1 LVVLVT
7 ATMAT
12 IIYADAQSTAEL
24 RNTIRQNVAA
34 HPNDVVVFVQHEFYK
49 SFKGW
54 DYYMN
59 TYGGWPHQVAQLPAV
74 HSSDH
79 SRSRSW
85 IEAGSGVFLLLTLAP
100 GRS

>member
-7 ATMAT
+7 ATTAT
-12 IIYADAQSTAEL
+12 VIYADAQSTAEL
-24 RNTIRQNVAA
+24 RNTAGQNVAA
-34 HPNDVVVFVQHEFYK
+34 HPYDRIRDLVAAARQHAHTEDVVVFIQHEFYK

-74 HSSDH
+74 HPSDH
-79 SRSRSW
+79 SRSRS
-85 IEAGSGVFLLLTLAP
+85 
-100 GRS
+100 